1 MMGWLTNILGLN
13 IDYVLK
19 MKIINSFIEYLA
31 NFHAFVAE
39 IDYDK
44 LGFDD
49 GPLFSETK
57 YDGFVD
63 DHDDEG

>member
-19 MKIINSFIEYLA
+19 MKIINSFIDYLA
-31 NFHAFVAE
+31 HFHAFVAE
-39 IDYDK
+39 IDYGK
-44 LGFDD
+44 LDFDD
-49 GPLFSETK
+49 SPFLTQ

-63 DHDDEG
+63 NHDDEG